1 MGMGS
6 DVNHFNVSLIV
17 QGQSHETV
25 STNLNFFVTEKG
37 EPKWGLEPACV
48 LPHLP
53 AERLTTTRPSRL
65 TSSFRILPS
74 SHGKIT
80 ERNVFI
86 TFCVASLYNTAG
98 QPEGSVKR
106 EVKLYWYP

>member
-1 MGMGS
+1 MGS
-6 DVNHFNVSLIV
+6 DVNHFNVSLIAA
-17 QGQSHETV
+17 QGKVTRLCPQITI
-25 STNLNFFVTEKG
+25 FVVEEKG

-48 LPHLP
+48 LPRLP

-65 TSSFRILPS
+65 TSPFRILPS

-98 QPEGSVKR
+98 QPEGSVKG